1 MAEAVLL
8 ATTECTA
15 PLAEEIPKVL
25 GVECLLGKKTQK
37 EERDRR
43 ESLPELLVLLK
54 NYGKKQL
61 NLPKHSQYQKE
72 AEVGAL

>member
-1 MAEAVLL
+1 M
-8 ATTECTA
+8 
-15 PLAEEIPKVL
+15 
-25 GVECLLGKKTQK
+25 GKKTQK

-61 NLPKHSQYQKE
+61 NLPKHSQYQKD
-72 AEVGAL
+72 AEVGALWNKGERGFVRYQVWRAKGHNRKMRG